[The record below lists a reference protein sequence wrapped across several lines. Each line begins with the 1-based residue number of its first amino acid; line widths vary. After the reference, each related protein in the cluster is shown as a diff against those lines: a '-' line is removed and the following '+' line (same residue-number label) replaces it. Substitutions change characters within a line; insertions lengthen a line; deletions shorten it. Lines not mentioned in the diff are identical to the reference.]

1 MLKKAFKKRYFCRN
15 YIETI
20 IILIASVI
28 LIYFLLALYFTKHF
42 FLNTFI
48 NGVNVS
54 GKKLEDA
61 NRTIQ
66 SHLTSYKLQLI
77 ERNGVIETISGADI
91 GLAYEPGVHLQ
102 NIYQEQEAFLWFRA
116 LLGKQ
121 KYRVTSLYTYDEQKM
136 QNLLNQLQCVRG
148 PVTEPKNAGFIYN
161 NGSYQITKEVYGNQ
175 VIKEKLSQAIINALL
190 SSKTSLDLDE
200 ANCYANP
207 RYISTSEK
215 TLQTKALL
223 DRYVA
228 TRITYLFGDETEVLS
243 GDIIH
248 NWLHVDYNLDISLS
262 KASIKSFVLELAKK
276 YNTMGITRRF
286 KTTGGNIVEVKGGY
300 YGWLIDQEAE
310 INAIISSITRGEII
324 EKEPAYLQRALHRG
338 EDDIGD
344 TYIEINITKQH
355 LWFYKDGQLMV
366 HGSVVTG
373 NPNRG
378 YSTAPGT
385 YMLNYK
391 QKGAILKGPGYEVK
405 VNYWMP
411 FNGNIGI
418 HDAYWRYS
426 FGGEI
431 YKRNGSHGCV
441 NAPKYLA
448 KILFENIE
456 DGIPIICYEE

>member
-1 MLKKAFKKRYFCRN
+1 MKNTSMKKYICRN
-15 YIETI
+15 YIEGI
-20 IILIASVI
+20 IIFFASVI

-66 SHLTSYKLQLI
+66 NHLSNYKLQLI
-77 ERNGVIETISGADI
+77 ERNGTVETISGADI
-91 GLAYEPGVHLQ
+91 GLAYEPGVHLH
-102 NIYQEQEAFLWFRA
+102 NIYQEQNAFLWFRA
-116 LLGKQ
+116 LFGKQ
-121 KYRVTSLYTYDEQKM
+121 KYRVPSLYTYDGQKM
-136 QNLLNQLQCVRG
+136 QSLLNRLQCIQG
-148 PVTEPKNAGFIYN
+148 PVTEPKNAGFVYN
-161 NGSYQITKEVYGNQ
+161 KGSYQITKEIYGNQ
-175 VIKEKLSQAIINALL
+175 VIKERLSQAILNALL
-190 SSKTSLDLDE
+190 SSKTSLDLDKE
-200 ANCYANP
+200 NCYVKP
-207 RYISTSEK
+207 KYTTTSEK

-223 DRYVA
+223 DRYVS
-228 TRITYLFGDETEVLS
+228 TKITYLFGDKTEVLD

-248 NWLHVDYNLDISLS
+248 NWLHVDQNLDISLS
-262 KASIKSFVLELAKK
+262 KSSIKSFVSGLAKK
-276 YNTMGITRRF
+276 YDTMGITRRF
-286 KTTGGNIVEVKGGY
+286 KTTSGKIVEVKGGY
-300 YGWLIDQEAE
+300 YGWLMDQEAE
-310 INAIISSITRGEII
+310 ISAIISSISQGEVR

-355 LWFYKDGQLMV
+355 LWFYKDGQVMV

-391 QKGAILKGPGYEVK
+391 QKGATLKGPGYEVK

-418 HDAYWRYS
+418 HDANWRYS